1 MNIRSQAR
9 DEPRRAVSFTPAE
22 SRVLPLLATY
32 LTLGGIA
39 TRLGVR
45 RSTVKSHVASIYK
58 KLGVTKRAEAV
69 EVARAAGLLD
79 ATAPRPGDD
88 APGRSAP
95 SARLMA

>member
-1 MNIRSQAR
+1 MNTRSQALDQSRR
-9 DEPRRAVSFTPAE
+9 DVSFTPAE

-69 EVARAAGLLD
+69 EVARAAGLL
-79 ATAPRPGDD
+79 AAAPRLDD
-88 APGRSAP
+88 DPPVPSAP
-95 SARLMA
+95 SARLTV